1 VAPVNPPQ
9 QPYHPP
15 GATGNQ
21 ITEINH
27 QHLEQ
32 KQVFQKYHQVDQVLQ
47 NQIIAAVPDVVH
59 IRAFKHATTGFVNVT
74 SLQATSNS
82 PMDQLQHHNTKRV
95 R

>member
-21 ITEINH
+21 ITESNH

-32 KQVFQKYHQVDQVLQ
+32 KQVFQKYHQVDQALQ
-47 NQIIAAVPDVVH
+47 NQIIAAVPDVH
-59 IRAFKHATTGFVNVT
+59 IRALKHATTCFVNVT
-74 SLQATSNS
+74 SQSPTYNS
-82 PMDQLQHHNTKRV
+82 PMDQLRHHNTKRV